1 MARNKDE
8 KIDLNPTQS
17 GLNSAFSSLLSNIT
31 PSSAGSEQI
40 FTQKPS
46 QPAPKKR
53 GRVVLRRETAHR
65 GGKCVV
71 VVYDFPTSLP
81 MREIE
86 NIAKQLRKTCGSG
99 GTVKGRE
106 IEIQGEHAPKI
117 RAFLE
122 KEGFQVAGV

>member
-8 KIDLNPTQS
+8 KIDLNPAQS
-17 GLNSAFSSLLSNIT
+17 GLNTAFSSLLSNIT
-31 PSSAGSEQI
+31 PSPSGSEEVS
-40 FTQKPS
+40 TPKPG
-46 QPAPKKR
+46 QPAPRKR

-71 VVYDFPTSLP
+71 IVYDFPTSLP
-81 MREIE
+81 LREIE
-86 NIAKQLRKTCGSG
+86 DIAKKLRKACGAG